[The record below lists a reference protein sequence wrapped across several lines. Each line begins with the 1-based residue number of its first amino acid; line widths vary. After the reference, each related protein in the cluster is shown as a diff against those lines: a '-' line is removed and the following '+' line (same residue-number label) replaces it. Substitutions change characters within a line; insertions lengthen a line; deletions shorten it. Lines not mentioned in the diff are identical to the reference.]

1 VTLKTA
7 RERPVPPSDP
17 GELASRLRVVLGR
30 LFRRLRS
37 EHRFPISHA
46 AVLGRLDRDG
56 PQSTADL
63 AAAERM
69 RPQSMAQT
77 LSELEAQ
84 GLISRRADPADGRRT
99 LLEVTAAGRATLAD
113 DRRRREGWLAQ
124 AIEQQLSARE
134 RAVLAQALELLE
146 RLASL

>member
-1 VTLKTA
+1 VPVQTDP
-7 RERPVPPSDP
+7 RPKSAPLQP
-17 GELASRLRVVLGR
+17 GELASRLRIVLGR

-37 EHRFPISHA
+37 QHHFPITHA

-56 PQSTADL
+56 PHSTAEL
-63 AAAERM
+63 AAAEGM

-99 LLEVTAAGRATLAD
+99 LLEITAAGRSTLAA
-113 DRRRREGWLAQ
+113 DRGKREGWLAQ
-124 AIEQQLSARE
+124 ALEQRLSERE
-134 RAVLAQALELLE
+134 RAVLAEALALLE
-146 RLASL
+146 RLAER